1 LSVANVAILDT
12 SVYIDNLRSGRFKQE
27 ILDLKLVVRCSAVV
41 LAELSRGARS
51 PLMRKFV
58 DDLAKNLHIVAPNEK
73 EWIQS
78 GRIVNRIAMAKGY
91 DIQKTREITLPPGT
105 PEDESD
111 DSPAGRVKLSTMMW
125 APMKFT
131 VTVNTA
137 VGALLA

>member
-58 DDLAKNLHIVAPNEK
+58 DDLAKNLHVVAPNEK

-91 DIQKTREITLPPGT
+91 DIQKTREIHFDVLIALTARRIGAHLITCNG
-105 PEDESD
+105 D
-111 DSPAGRVKLSTMMW
+111 D
-125 APMKFT
+125 FT
-131 VTVNTA
+131 AIREYMNFNLVCW
-137 VGALLA
+137 